1 MQTKFFL
8 SALVLCLSTM
18 APCHAQGGSP
28 LPGNDAVAPL
38 PGADLRPSAPVYPPE
53 QVQRLSA
60 PVAAAPLPTQA
71 PTPGRKGAS
80 AYGHLPLTVK
90 DAKNRIVELRTAL
103 AASGPSGL
111 HDPIY
116 QLSEWLADSADA
128 HMKMATAFSKH
139 DELKAQCAAE
149 KQIGLKFSQLKRDAQ
164 LLKADLL
171 IAQKRYPEALN
182 PLVEIVLADP
192 TSATGKTAYQR
203 LKDLGFS
210 HDAEGA
216 AAATTATPAKSPDQ
230 SLAAPSA
237 GGASASSAASAVKA
251 EDKTVAT
258 RSAALKTPVKA
269 ITAAKPAV
277 VVKPVVSRP
286 VTHPI
291 SIASKRR
298 SH

>member
-1 MQTKFFL
+1 MQTKLFF
-8 SALVLCLSTM
+8 SAFLLCLSSL

-28 LPGNDAVAPL
+28 LPGNDGVAPM
-38 PGADLRPSAPVYPPE
+38 PGAELRPSANAYPAE
-53 QVQRLSA
+53 NVQRLSA
-60 PVAAAPLPTQA
+60 PAPAPQAQAQA
-71 PTPGRKGAS
+71 PTPGRKGVA

-90 DAKNRIVELRTAL
+90 DAKNRLVELRTAM

-128 HMKMATAFSKH
+128 HIKMAAAFAKH
-139 DELKAQCAAE
+139 DELKAQCASE
-149 KQIGLKFSQLKRDAQ
+149 KQIGMTFSQLKRDAQ

-216 AAATTATPAKSPDQ
+216 AKS
-230 SLAAPSA
+230 STITKAP
-237 GGASASSAASAVKA
+237 AASAEAATAESVSATGSSTSVVQTSVKA
-251 EDKTVAT
+251 SVKP
-258 RSAALKTPVKA
+258 AAKA
-269 ITAAKPAV
+269 VAKPATRV
-277 VVKPVVSRP
+277 VTKPVS
-286 VTHPI
+286 HPI
-291 SIASKRR
+291 SIAAKRR
-298 SH
+298 AH